1 MSADITINPSDALDE
16 LDGEILAE
24 LDLDADSIDIDD
36 IDSELE
42 NLTDS
47 GDDAEFDDTDD
58 DTDRGIAFTDLGLP
72 EALTALLAKGGVT
85 HPFPIQAVT
94 IPDALAGRHVL
105 GKARTGSGKTLAFG
119 LPMLANLEGRRA
131 RKGKPLALVLVP
143 TRELAMQVSEALRP
157 FGFAIGLDITAVYG
171 GAPMYKQV
179 WSLRRGVEVLVATPG
194 RLTDLI
200 EQEECD
206 LSDVAIA
213 VLDEADQMADMGFMP
228 VVSELLSQTDP
239 AGQRL
244 LFSAT
249 LDGAVDVLVKKY
261 LTDPVT
267 HSVTSEDETP
277 TRMDHHLLVVEPNDK
292 SMITAEIAARHT
304 PGDDDKKRTILFART
319 KLGADRIAEKIREA
333 GVAAVALHGGMTQR
347 ARSKTLEDFKLGRV
361 PVLVATDVA
370 ARGIHVDGVDLVLHV
385 DPANDPKDY
394 MHRAGRTARAGEAG
408 TVVTLVLPK
417 QRKATLRLLEQA
429 GVEAELTKVAPS
441 SEVLRELTGGRPVGE
456 YVAERDA
463 FYEKRRAEREA
474 RGGSQRDDR
483 ERGGD
488 RGSYRS
494 DRDSR
499 GGGDRGGYRG
509 GNDSRGGYGDR
520 APRSFGDRDSRGR
533 GGGGGYRGDRPA
545 SGGGFGGDRD
555 RRSFGGSDSRGDRP
569 AFNRTE
575 RPAFRD
581 SDSRPATGGFDR
593 SERPAFNRDRDARPS
608 FNRDDRGGRP
618 AGDRPAFNRDDRG
631 GRPSFN
637 RDDRGGRPAGDRP
650 AFNRDR
656 DARPSFN
663 RDDRGGR
670 PAGDRPAFNRDD
682 RGGRPA
688 SGGFGGDR
696 DRRSFGSSDS
706 RGDRPAFNR
715 GGADRPTGGGFRDRD
730 SRPSYGNRDDRGGRP
745 AFNRDDRAGR
755 PAGDRDSRPSYGDRD
770 RNAGSGSGSSFGRN
784 GGERRGFGSAERGSS
799 GGAPRGNDRPSFG
812 DRDNNRPPRDRRW

>member
-1 MSADITINPSDALDE
+1 MSADITINPTDALDE

-24 LDLDADSIDIDD
+24 LDLDVDSIDVDD
-36 IDSELE
+36 ELDA
-42 NLTDS
+42 LAGDGSTDS
-47 GDDAEFDDTDD
+47 DDAEH
-58 DTDRGIAFTDLGLP
+58 GVAFTDLGLP

-85 HPFPIQAVT
+85 HPFPIQAAT

-119 LPMLANLEGRRA
+119 LPMLANLEGKRA

-179 WSLRRGVEVLVATPG
+179 MSLRRGVEILVATPG
-194 RLTDLI
+194 RLTDLM

-206 LSDVAIA
+206 LSEVQIA

-239 AGQRL
+239 TGQRL

-394 MHRAGRTARAGEAG
+394 LHRAGRTARAGEAG

-417 QRKATLRLLEQA
+417 QRKATMRLLEQA

-441 SEVLRELTGGRPVGE
+441 SDVLRELTGGRPVGK

-463 FYEKRRAEREA
+463 FYEARRAEREA
-474 RGGSQRDDR
+474 RGGSQREDR
-483 ERGGD
+483 
-488 RGSYRS
+488 
-494 DRDSR
+494 
-499 GGGDRGGYRG
+499 GGDRGGYRG
-509 GNDSRGGYGDR
+509 GNDRGGYRGDRDSRGGSGFGGGER
-520 APRSFGDRDSRGR
+520 RSFGDRDSRG
-533 GGGGGYRGDRPA
+533 GGYRGDRPA
-545 SGGGFGGDRD
+545 FNRDDRGGRPAGGSGFGGDRDRRSFGDRDSRPTGGDRPAFNRGSDRPAFNRSERPAFGDRDSRPTDGDRPAFNRDDRGGRPAGGGGFGGDRD
-555 RRSFGGSDSRGDRP
+555 RRSFGDRDTRGDRP
-569 AFNRTE
+569 AFNR
-575 RPAFRD
+575 D
-581 SDSRPATGGFDR
+581 DR
-593 SERPAFNRDRDARPS
+593 SGRPS
-608 FNRDDRGGRP
+608 FNRDDRGSRPSYGDRDNRGGAVRGNDRDNRGGRP
-618 AGDRPAFNRDDRG
+618 AGGSGFGGDRDRRSFGDRDTRGDRPAFNRDDRG
-631 GRPSFN
+631 GRPS
-637 RDDRGGRPAGDRP
+637 
-650 AFNRDR
+650 
-656 DARPSFN
+656 
-663 RDDRGGR
+663 
-670 PAGDRPAFNRDD
+670 
-682 RGGRPA
+682 
-688 SGGFGGDR
+688 
-696 DRRSFGSSDS
+696 
-706 RGDRPAFNR
+706 
-715 GGADRPTGGGFRDRD
+715 
-730 SRPSYGNRDDRGGRP
+730 
-745 AFNRDDRAGR
+745 
-755 PAGDRDSRPSYGDRD
+755 YGDRD
-770 RNAGSGSGSSFGRN
+770 RNAGTGSGTSSSFGRN
-784 GGERRGFGSAERGSS
+784 GGERRGFGGGSGSS
-799 GGAPRGNDRPSFG
+799 RGNDRPSFG